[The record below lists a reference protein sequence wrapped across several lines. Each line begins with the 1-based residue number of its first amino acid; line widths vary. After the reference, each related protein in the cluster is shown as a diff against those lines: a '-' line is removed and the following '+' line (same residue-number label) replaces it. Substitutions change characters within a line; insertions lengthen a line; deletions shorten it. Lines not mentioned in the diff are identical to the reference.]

1 MRSWMT
7 ATTGELLAAA
17 LLFAYGQQVSLKPQT
32 QPLPPVAAER
42 TTNEK
47 SASAETESIIVTA
60 TAYSPTPEECDNTP
74 FITASG
80 RRVRRGIIALS
91 RDIEREFGVRFGDV
105 LYLEGLG
112 YYQFQD
118 RMHRRWKRRVDIFHP
133 TRQEAE
139 DFGLLRNVRVY
150 LPRKATAHTAPS

>member
-1 MRSWMT
+1 MT
-7 ATTGELLAAA
+7 TTTGEVLAAA
-17 LLFAYGQQVSLKPQT
+17 LLFAYGQMAYVKPQA
-32 QPLPPVAAER
+32 QAVPEAAVEER
-42 TTNEK
+42 ADQSNGLI
-47 SASAETESIIVTA
+47 ETKSIIVTA

-80 RRVRRGIIALS
+80 RRVRPGIIALS

-118 RMHRRWKRRVDIFHP
+118 RMHRRWKRRVDIFH
-133 TRQEAE
+133 TTKQEAE
-139 DFGLLRNVRVY
+139 NFGLLRNVRVY
-150 LPRKATAHTAPS
+150 LPLKATAQTASS